1 MEAKEICFRVLEK
14 FNDKDVLKEY
24 KASLNK
30 GQGIEGSYIC
40 LHYNIPRPTSKNPD
54 NTEYGCLY
62 YEHSDKGAGFSI
74 NRVAPITY
82 PITDGE
88 AIETEYLFH
97 SIEKKLEDIACD
109 ELLKLL

>member
-24 KASLNK
+24 KASLN
-30 GQGIEGSYIC
+30 
-40 LHYNIPRPTSKNPD
+40 
-54 NTEYGCLY
+54 
-62 YEHSDKGAGFSI
+62 KGAGFSI

>member
-40 LHYNIPRPTSKNPD
+40 LHYNILHLRILIIQ
-54 NTEYGCLY
+54 NTDVYIMNILTKAQD
-62 YEHSDKGAGFSI
+62 SQ
-74 NRVAPITY
+74 
-82 PITDGE
+82 
-88 AIETEYLFH
+88 
-97 SIEKKLEDIACD
+97 
-109 ELLKLL
+109 

>member
-54 NTEYGCLY
+54 
-62 YEHSDKGAGFSI
+62 KGAGFSI

>member
-14 FNDKDVLKEY
+14 FN
-24 KASLNK
+24 
-30 GQGIEGSYIC
+30 
-40 LHYNIPRPTSKNPD
+40 
-54 NTEYGCLY
+54 
-62 YEHSDKGAGFSI
+62 DKGAGFSI

>member
-74 NRVAPITY
+74 NRVAPIT
-82 PITDGE
+82 
-88 AIETEYLFH
+88 LMVR
-97 SIEKKLEDIACD
+97 
-109 ELLKLL
+109 LLKRSTFSILLRRYSVR